1 MNTVAVVVVSLVA
14 LQRLGELVHAARNTR
29 ALLAAG
35 GFEVGRS
42 HYPLIVTMH
51 AAWLISI
58 LATVPP
64 DRAPSVV
71 LLVLYGVVQVIRLW
85 VMANLGPYWT
95 TRVIAL
101 PGVPRVRRGPYR
113 FIRHPNYMIVIVEI
127 ALLPLVFDDWQ
138 VAIIFS
144 VLNGILLFWRITV
157 ENKVLEA
164 RP

>member
-1 MNTVAVVVVSLVA
+1 MNTIALVVVFLVA

-42 HYPLIVTMH
+42 HYPLIVAMH
-51 AAWLISI
+51 AAWLIAI
-58 LATVPP
+58 LVTVPP
-64 DRAPSVV
+64 DRAPSIP
-71 LLVLYGVVQVIRLW
+71 LLILYGVVQVVRLW

-113 FIRHPNYMIVIVEI
+113 FIRHPNYMVVVVEI
-127 ALLPLVFDDWQ
+127 ALLPLVFGDWP
-138 VAIIFS
+138 VAVLFS
-144 VLNGILLFWRITV
+144 VLNAMLLTWRITV
-157 ENKVLEA
+157 ENRVLAA